1 MANNAYICRTRTD
14 LGSGAFQVLDL
25 KPNASQRSLI
35 YEPNPQSGYLSPRL
49 ENDAVTGNVVAG
61 FATKILK
68 GLAAYLVDVVALDQA
83 ADPKDTFGLTAAIAD
98 ATAALIVADLDA
110 GSPVTAVTVAAH
122 LVTTGTLTGT
132 SLTAGNSVGSIGAVL
147 KILGGGK
154 YSLPLVPPTAIDGT
168 IAFKGSANGMFD
180 DATYQQYFATGALQ
194 ISCGEGTLSVFSKTT
209 FSYKETAGA
218 ALVVYD
224 ESGNVLT

>member
-49 ENDAVTGNVVAG
+49 ENDAVTGNVAAIVT
-61 FATKILK
+61 TKILK
-68 GLAAYLVDVVALDQA
+68 GLAAYLVDTVEDNAGNGILEA
-83 ADPKDTFGLTAAIAD
+83 EAD
-98 ATAALIVADLDA
+98 AAAASLIARLDA
-110 GSPVTAVTVAAH
+110 GSA
-122 LVTTGTLTGT
+122 LTSSDVDT
-132 SLTAGNSVGSIGAVL
+132 ILTADCTAILANGVSTLADIL

-154 YSLPLVPPTAIDGT
+154 YSVPKGTAVNG
-168 IAFKGSANGMFD
+168 AAPFKGTANGMFD